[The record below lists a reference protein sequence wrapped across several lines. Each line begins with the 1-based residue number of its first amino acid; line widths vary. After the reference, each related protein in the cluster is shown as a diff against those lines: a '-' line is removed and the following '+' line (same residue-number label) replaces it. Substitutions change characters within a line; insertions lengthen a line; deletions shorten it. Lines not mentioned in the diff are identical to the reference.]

1 MAVSQ
6 FDHSVLSTD
15 LLLNILASM
24 AQCKRKMDE
33 GTVPVKAWEMESQP
47 ASLSGSVVNS
57 TDTPQKKLKTDGGM
71 VLYETPLPIGLQDLP
86 VEVFLQVN
94 ISLTTV

>member
-15 LLLNILASM
+15 LLLNILDSM

-33 GTVPVKAWEMESQP
+33 GTVPAKAWEMESQP

-71 VLYETPLPIGLQDLP
+71 VLYETPLPTGLQDLP

-94 ISLTTV
+94 MSLTTV